1 MRKAPAIT
9 ALLICYSDRATLQDA
24 DQVSD
29 SNQFSLLKQHRFAP
43 FFATQFLGAFNDNV
57 FRNGLVILVTFQGTK
72 VAGMNASQL
81 ANVAGALFILPF
93 FLFSATAGQL
103 ADKYEKS
110 RLIRAIKVMEI
121 VLMLLAAF
129 AFMTSNYLA
138 LMLVLFLMGC
148 QSTMFGP
155 VKYAYL
161 PQQLEVDELV
171 GGNALVESG
180 TYVAIILG
188 LLVGGLAISTDNT
201 NQVVLASVLIGI
213 ALVGYLASRRIPVTK
228 SVDPELRINWNVITE
243 TWRIIGY
250 ARTNRSVFL
259 SILGISWF
267 WFYGSVITLQIPA
280 YTLTVLQGSEE
291 ITTILLVAFAMG
303 VGIGSL
309 LCERMSG
316 HRIEL
321 GLVPFGSIGLSLF
334 AIDLYYAQPV
344 VSAAAVNTMTEFL
357 ARPGSW
363 RVLLD
368 LALIGA
374 FGGFYSV
381 PLYAMVQERANR
393 QQLSRIIAAN
403 NILNALFMVSAS
415 IMAIAVLNM
424 GLTIPQLFLVL
435 AAINAAVAVYI
446 YTLLPEFLVR
456 FMVWILISVLYRIRT
471 DGEENIPHDGP
482 AVLVCNHIS
491 FVDAL
496 ILGGSVRR
504 PARFVMHYKIFQI
517 PLLRFVFESAK
528 TIPIASAREDETLL
542 RESFDRIDAEL
553 KAGNLVCVFPEGAI
567 TRDGDIHSFR
577 SGIEKIIERRPVPVI
592 PIALCGLW
600 GSWFSRQKGGGVR
613 KIPGK
618 LFARIQVRIGDLVK
632 PDDVTAAKLELLVRT
647 LRGTD
652 R

>member
-1 MRKAPAIT
+1 M
-9 ALLICYSDRATLQDA
+9 
-24 DQVSD
+24 SD

-72 VAGMNASQL
+72 LAGMNASQL

-103 ADKYEKS
+103 ADKFEKS
-110 RLIRAIKVMEI
+110 RLIRAIKIMEI
-121 VLMLLAAF
+121 VLMLLAAT
-129 AFMTSNYLA
+129 AFMSGSYYI

-188 LLVGGLAISTDNT
+188 LLVGGLAISTDSS
-201 NQVVLASVLIGI
+201 NQVVLASTLVGI
-213 ALVGYLASRRIPVTK
+213 SLLGYLASRRIPVTK
-228 SVDPELRINWNVITE
+228 SVDPQLRINWNALTE

-267 WFYGSVITLQIPA
+267 WFYGSMITLQVPA
-280 YTLTVLQGSEE
+280 YTLSVLQGNEQ
-291 ITTILLVAFAMG
+291 ITTILLVAFALG

-309 LCERMSG
+309 LCESMSG

-321 GLVPFGSIGLSLF
+321 GLVPFGSIGLSVF
-334 AIDLYYAQPV
+334 AIDLYFAQPHV
-344 VSAAAVNTMTEFL
+344 HTVAVNTITEFL

-363 RVLLD
+363 RILID
-368 LALIGA
+368 LAMIGA

-381 PLYAMVQERANR
+381 PLYAMIQERANR
-393 QQLSRIIAAN
+393 KQLSRIIAAN
-403 NILNALFMVSAS
+403 NIINALFMVSAS
-415 IMAIAVLNM
+415 IMAIILLNL

-435 AAINAAVAVYI
+435 AALNALVAVYI
-446 YTLLPEFLVR
+446 YTLLPEFLMR
-456 FMVWILISVLYRIRT
+456 FMAWILISLLYRIRT
-471 DGEENIPHDGP
+471 SGAENIPSSGP
-482 AVLVCNHIS
+482 AVLVCNHVS

-504 PARFVMHYKIFQI
+504 PARFVMYYKIFQI
-517 PLLRFVFESAK
+517 PLLNFIFASAK
-528 TIPIASAREDETLL
+528 TIPIASARENKSLL
-542 RESFDRIDAEL
+542 LESFDKIDAEL
-553 KAGNLVCVFPEGAI
+553 EAGNLVCLFPEGAI
-567 TRDGDIHSFR
+567 TRDGEIHTFR
-577 SGIEKIIERRPVPVI
+577 TGIERIVARRPVPVI

-600 GSWFSRQKGGGVR
+600 GSWFSRQTGGGVR

-618 LFARIQVRIGDLVK
+618 FFSRVHVRIGDPVV
-632 PDDVTAAKLELLVRT
+632 PGDVSAEKLELLVRT
-647 LRGTD
+647 QRGSD